1 VSSHDHRHAG
11 GNRTTQRRALWI
23 ALIANALLM
32 VVEVIAGLAFHSLAL
47 LADAVHLLTD
57 VSGLTIAILALMLL
71 SRPATVRHTFGMQRA
86 EVLAAQANALFL
98 LGTSGWII
106 YGSVQRLIHHEDVS
120 GTGLLLVASGAFA
133 VNVASAWLLHRSAG
147 ESLNMR
153 AAFVHLA
160 SDALGSLAA
169 MAAGV
174 IILVWGNVRA
184 DPVASL
190 VISVLVVW
198 AGWRLLRDST
208 DVLLEG
214 APRGMDPTQV
224 ERALCDQPGVREVH
238 HLHLWNIASDV
249 PALSAHVV
257 LVGSASMHDAQLRA
271 DQIKAMLVERFG
283 IDHATL
289 ELECHAPDEVHISS

>member
-1 VSSHDHRHAG
+1 
-11 GNRTTQRRALWI
+11 
-23 ALIANALLM
+23 M
-32 VVEVIAGLAFHSLAL
+32 VGEVIAGLAFHSLAL
-47 LADAVHLLTD
+47 LAEAVHLLTD

-86 EVLAAQANALFL
+86 EVLAAQANALVL

-106 YGSVQRLIHHEDVS
+106 YASVRRLMHPAHVS
-120 GTGLLLVASGAFA
+120 GTGLLAVASAA
-133 VNVASAWLLHRSAG
+133 LVVNVTSAWLLHRSAG

-153 AAFVHLA
+153 GAFLHLA
-160 SDALGSLAA
+160 SDALGSLGA

-174 IILVWGNVRA
+174 VILIWDNDRA

-198 AGWRLLRDST
+198 AGWRLLREST

-214 APRGMDPTQV
+214 TPRGMDPTEV
-224 ERALCDQPGVREVH
+224 ERALSDQPGVREVH

-257 LVGSASMHDAQLRA
+257 LIGSPSMHDAQLRA
-271 DQIKAMLVERFG
+271 DGIKAMLIDRFG

-289 ELECHAPDEVHISS
+289 ELECHGPHEVHTS